1 MAVVNEIKC
10 ARCDR
15 KYSGVRS
22 RCPYC
27 GARRIGRGK
36 YSEDS
41 DNARGKMLI
50 SVLIMAV
57 FTVGAGVLLFTTP
70 VDADAPDPDNGIN
83 ISSPEDDINSL
94 PVNVDPTPEPTP
106 EPTPIIQLSVTSLT
120 ITYEGRNVQPEFSVK
135 REEKVGLRVQVE
147 PPDVIEANDLKIV
160 WESSNEDQFT
170 VTPVLINGHYYG
182 VTVEGVNTE
191 GSARL
196 IVTVGDPNNGGME
209 ESVLVR
215 SRR

>member
-1 MAVVNEIKC
+1 MALVNEIKC

-57 FTVGAGVLLFTTP
+57 FAVAAGVLLFTTP
-70 VDADAPDPDNGIN
+70 NDADAGDSSG
-83 ISSPEDDINSL
+83 SPELSTPDDDIDSL
-94 PVNVDPTPEPTP
+94 QGIHPEPTP
-106 EPTPIIQLSVTSLT
+106 EPTPTPEPEPVAPQEVSSLT
-120 ITYEGRNVQPEFSVK
+120 ITYDGNPRTDFAIK
-135 REEKVGLRVQVE
+135 REEKVDVRVKVE
-147 PPDVIEANDLKIV
+147 PPGVDLNNFKIE
-160 WESSNEDQFT
+160 WESSNEDQFQA
-170 VTPVLINGHYYG
+170 VPVLINGHQIG
-182 VTVEGVNTE
+182 VDVTGIATSGQATLTV
-191 GSARL
+191 R
-196 IVTVGDPNNGGME
+196 VGDME
-209 ESVLVR
+209 QTCIVY
-215 SRR
+215 SR